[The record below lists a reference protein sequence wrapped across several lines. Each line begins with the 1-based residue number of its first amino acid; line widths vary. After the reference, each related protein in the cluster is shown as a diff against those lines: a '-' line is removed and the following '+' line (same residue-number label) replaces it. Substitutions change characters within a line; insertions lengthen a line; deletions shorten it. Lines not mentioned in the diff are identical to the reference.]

1 MEENEKAA
9 TGILIGVPIVV
20 FIGLCAQV
28 VGFFVQ
34 GVTHRF
40 AWWYVT
46 LMVVLLAVNVI
57 AYLIH
62 KRGST
67 RRGVLLAAW
76 GSLVC
81 VTAMVAMDAMVNR
94 GDYPW
99 ILFTLHLAVLAIGET
114 IGNGTLLPYSVACGV
129 ILLTAGIVHGRMDHA
144 FLALIFLVWATTR
157 AMRSYS
163 LTTKVELL
171 EEAIEVVARGK
182 LAEHS
187 NAD

>member
-1 MEENEKAA
+1 MEENERAA

-20 FIGLCAQV
+20 FIGLCAQI

-34 GVTHRF
+34 GTTHRF

-46 LMVVLLAVNVI
+46 LMVVLLTVNVA
-57 AYLIH
+57 AYLVH

-114 IGNGTLLPYSVACGV
+114 IGNGTLLPYSVACGA
-129 ILLTAGIVHGRMDHA
+129 ILLAAGVVHARMDHA

-157 AMRSYS
+157 AMRSYL
-163 LTTKVELL
+163 LTEKIRRL
-171 EEAIEVVARGK
+171 ERALGIVADGLRGK
-182 LAEHS
+182 TTPGR
-187 NAD
+187 